1 MANILL
7 FIYKKFLKPR
17 FLILYTLSE
26 AIEFDNLK
34 MVEAKLKS
42 GPYVNQED
50 YLGRTPL
57 WQAISL
63 NNDIDNVETVKLL
76 IAYGANLNKQCF
88 GITPLSLA
96 VNVGNS
102 EIVKLL
108 IENGATINAFDDSGN
123 NAMETALRKRQI
135 SSLKNI
141 LVHQEKRIINYPK

>member
-1 MANILL
+1 MAFILS
-7 FIYKKFLKPR
+7 
-17 FLILYTLSE
+17 FLIEKVVKPKFPIFYTLSE
-26 AIEFDNLK
+26 AIERYNLK
-34 MVEAKLKS
+34 MVEAKLMS
-42 GPYVNQED
+42 DPYVIANQED

-88 GITPLSLA
+88 GHTPLSIA
-96 VNVGNS
+96 AKVGNS

-123 NAMETALRKRQI
+123 NAMETALRKSQI
-135 SSLKNI
+135 SILKNI
-141 LVHQEKRIINYPK
+141 LVHQ

>member
-1 MANILL
+1 MAFILS
-7 FIYKKFLKPR
+7 
-17 FLILYTLSE
+17 FLIEKVVKPKFPIFYTLSE
-26 AIEFDNLK
+26 AIERYNLK
-34 MVEAKLKS
+34 MVEAKLMS
-42 GPYVNQED
+42 DPYVIANQED

-63 NNDIDNVETVKLL
+63 DNDIDSVETVKLL

-88 GITPLSLA
+88 GHTPLSIA
-96 VNVGNS
+96 AKVGNS

-141 LVHQEKRIINYPK
+141 LVHQ

>member
-1 MANILL
+1 MAFILS
-7 FIYKKFLKPR
+7 
-17 FLILYTLSE
+17 FLIEKVVKPKFPIFYTLSE
-26 AIEFDNLK
+26 AIERYNLK
-34 MVEAKLKS
+34 MVEAKLMS
-42 GPYVNQED
+42 DPYVIANQED

-63 NNDIDNVETVKLL
+63 DNDIDSVETVKLL

-88 GITPLSLA
+88 GHTPLSIA
-96 VNVGNS
+96 AKVGNS

-135 SSLKNI
+135 SILKNI
-141 LVHQEKRIINYPK
+141 LVHQ